1 MQGWVKLHRD
11 LLDWE
16 WYTHL
21 PTKTLFIHLLL
32 KANHKDNNYR
42 GKLVKRG
49 GLLTGRELLSKETGL
64 SVQQIRTALKNLI
77 STNEITSKTTAQGSY
92 IQIVRYDMY
101 QDTTNEST
109 NSQPANNQQLT
120 TNKNDKKEKNDKK
133 YYYSKGNLRL
143 TYSEYEKLLESY
155 SSAIIDSYINRV
167 ENWSKS
173 YTVKSLYLTI
183 INWIDRESKKTD
195 VIHSTKEVIST
206 GFNEHF

>member
-77 STNEITSKTTAQGSY
+77 STNEITNESTKQGSY
-92 IQIVRYDMY
+92 IQIVRYDEY

-109 NSQPANNQQLT
+109 NDQPTTNQQLT
-120 TNKNDKKEKNDKK
+120 TNKNDKKEKNDKI
-133 YYYSKGNLRL
+133 YYSKGNLRL
-143 TYSEYEKLLESY
+143 TTEEYNKLLESY
-155 SSAIIDSYINRV
+155 SPAIIDSYIGKV
-167 ENWSKS
+167 ENWKKAS
-173 YTVKSLYLTI
+173 TVKSLYLTI
-183 INWIDRESKKTD
+183 INWINRESKKVEAVTN
-195 VIHSTKEVIST
+195 TKEVVST

>member
-77 STNEITSKTTAQGSY
+77 STNEITNESTKQGSY
-92 IQIVRYDMY
+92 IQIVRYDEY

-109 NSQPANNQQLT
+109 NDQPTTNQQLT
-120 TNKNDKKEKNDKK
+120 NNKNDKKEKNDKI
-133 YYYSKGNLRL
+133 YYSKGHLRL
-143 TYSEYEKLLESY
+143 TDSEYNKLLESY
-155 SSAIIDSYINRV
+155 SPSMIDNYI
-167 ENWSKS
+167 SKVVS
-173 YTVKSLYLTI
+173 WKKASTVKSLYLTI
-183 INWIDRESKKTD
+183 INWISRESKKVEAVTN
-195 VIHSTKEVIST
+195 TKEVVST